1 MDFQSPL
8 YRAFLI
14 RRYAKVL
21 ADARLETGE
30 TVTAFCSNTTRM
42 AGLCA
47 PNTEI
52 GLSYR
57 PRPFRRL
64 QFVWETA
71 VVNGTTVGVNQGLQ
85 CGLVAEAV
93 ANGALYELGGYARI
107 ERPTAMPHVDFLL
120 TPRENS
126 GYPVCKVAIAP
137 VYRKDGVDLL
147 FPDGVDVANHYVLRT
162 LENALRAGER
172 AVLLPLAQRIDAIGV
187 RAAWQADAPFLA
199 KLRDLYDKGL
209 EIICCGCSVSSQGV
223 RIAARLPFMF

>member
-14 RRYAKVL
+14 RRHAKVL

-42 AGLCA
+42 TGLCA
-47 PNTEI
+47 PDTEI

-71 VVNGTTVGVNQGLQ
+71 VVNGTTVGVDQGLQ
-85 CGLVAEAV
+85 NALVAEA
-93 ANGALYELGGYARI
+93 AADGTLYELGGYERI
-107 ERPTAMPHVDFLL
+107 ERPAAFPHVDLLL

-137 VYRKDGVDLL
+137 VYQKDGVDLL
-147 FPDGVDVANHYVLRT
+147 FPDGVDVANHYVLRA

-172 AVLLPLAQRIDAIGV
+172 AVLLLLAQRIDAIGA
-187 RAAWQADAPFLA
+187 RAAWNADAPYLV
-199 KLRDLYDKGL
+199 KLRDLCDKGL
-209 EIICCGCSVSSQGV
+209 EIICCGCSVSPQDA